1 MTTPPDRY
9 ADLTDGDESLKPII
23 ARLDAAL
30 RARPTPPHV
39 LAGLERA
46 GPPPARA
53 EHAPLAIAAQPG
65 GTLSRREALR
75 AGAAS
80 FALLLTLGHTTPAIA
95 DELVRLARGRPMT
108 GARLAG
114 ILRDE
119 RTRWNALLAA
129 IPPERMEEPGAD
141 GEWSVKQLVAHLT
154 WYEQVV
160 VDAAR
165 QLFSTGAFSN
175 ERVGLRALPMDERN
189 AVIAAEAQARP
200 LADVLA
206 EADHVFAA
214 MLALVAA
221 SPTDILNDASRL
233 GLPDDVAPW
242 MRLANNS
249 YAHYRV
255 HEDTLRAW
263 LAGR

>member
-9 ADLTDGDESLKPII
+9 ADLTEGDASLTPII
-23 ARLDAAL
+23 TRLDEAL

-39 LAGLERA
+39 LAGLRRMRQPLASIERA
-46 GPPPARA
+46 
-53 EHAPLAIAAQPG
+53 PLGVREQPH

-80 FALLLTLGHTTPAIA
+80 FAMLLTLGHTTPAIA
-95 DELVRLARGRPMT
+95 DELLRLARGRPMT
-108 GARLAG
+108 GARLAD
-114 ILRDE
+114 ILKDE
-119 RTRWNALLAA
+119 RTGWNALLAA

-165 QLFSTGAFSN
+165 QLFSTGVFSN
-175 ERVGLRALPMDERN
+175 ERVGLRALSMDERN
-189 AVIAAEAQARP
+189 AVIAAEAQSRP

-206 EADHVFAA
+206 EADRVFAE

-221 SPTDILNDASRL
+221 SPTDMLNDASRL

-255 HEDTLRAW
+255 HEDSLRAW
-263 LAGR
+263 IAG

>member
-1 MTTPPDRY
+1 MTTPSERY
-9 ADLTDGDESLKPII
+9 ADLTNGDGSLARIV
-23 ARLDAAL
+23 ARLDNAL
-30 RARPTPPHV
+30 RARPTPQHV
-39 LAGLERA
+39 LAGLDQ
-46 GPPPARA
+46 GSK
-53 EHAPLAIAAQPG
+53 PLAPADRSRLVATEQPG
-65 GTLSRREALR
+65 GALSRREALR

-108 GARLAG
+108 SARLAG
-114 ILRDE
+114 ILRGE
-119 RTRWNALLAA
+119 RTRWNALLAGV
-129 IPPERMEEPGAD
+129 PPARMEEPGAD

-165 QLFSTGAFSN
+165 QLFSTGAYSN

-189 AVIAAEAQARP
+189 AVIAAEAWARP
-200 LADVLA
+200 IAEVLA
-206 EADHVFAA
+206 EADRVFAD

-221 SPTDILNDASRL
+221 CPADILNDPTRL
-233 GLPDDVAPW
+233 GLPDDIPPW

-249 YAHYRV
+249 YAHYRT
-255 HEDTLRAW
+255 HEDALRAW
-263 LAGR
+263 LAG